1 MADRL
6 LIIKDGNRL
15 EYGSVNEV
23 RARHGSK
30 SIFIEFS
37 GKAPAEKNELY
48 SAIITN
54 KTAEII
60 PNKDITEEKILEN
73 LLKQG
78 VKLVSFRLDYPSLN
92 QVFVDIMK

>member
-1 MADRL
+1 
-6 LIIKDGNRL
+6 
-15 EYGSVNEV
+15 V
-23 RARHGSK
+23 
-30 SIFIEFS
+30 
-37 GKAPAEKNELY
+37 EKNELY
-48 SAIITN
+48 SVIITN